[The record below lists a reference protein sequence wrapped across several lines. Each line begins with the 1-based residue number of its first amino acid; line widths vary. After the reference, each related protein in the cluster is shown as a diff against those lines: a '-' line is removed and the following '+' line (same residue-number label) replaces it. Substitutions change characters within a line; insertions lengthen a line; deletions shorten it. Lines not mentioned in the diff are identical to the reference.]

1 MSEIFEL
8 DHENSFIGDVTI
20 PQPGNNKPKILTLKF
35 KWMSK
40 TEKLEYLKNVRGKDD
55 LTALKEILLGWENVK
70 AKFTDENL
78 SKLLDHYEGAAIVI
92 INYWIAETGK
102 AKEKNS

>member
-8 DHENSFIGDVTI
+8 DHENSFIGDVEI
-20 PQPGNNKPKILTLKF
+20 PLPGKQKPKILTLKF

-40 TEKLEYLKNVRGKDD
+40 TDKLEYLKNVSGKDD
-55 LTALKEILLGWENVK
+55 LTALKEIVLGWENVK
-70 AKFTDENL
+70 AKFTDD
-78 SKLLDHYEGAAIVI
+78 SMAKLLDNYGNAGLI
-92 INYWIAETGK
+92 ILNYWITETAK